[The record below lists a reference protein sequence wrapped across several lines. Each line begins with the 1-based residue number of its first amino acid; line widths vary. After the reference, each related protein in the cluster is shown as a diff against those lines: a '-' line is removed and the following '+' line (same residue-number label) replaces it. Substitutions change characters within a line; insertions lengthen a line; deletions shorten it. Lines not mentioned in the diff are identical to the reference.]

1 MPGLDGVRAI
11 AVTAVLLF
19 HANPEWLPGGFLGV
33 DVFFTLSG
41 FLITS
46 LLLAELDRTGG
57 VRFGRFYLRRA
68 RRLLPALVLVLV
80 ATSLLAITVAQDAAQ
95 RVKEDVVASA
105 FYVTNWW
112 YVAHGTSYF
121 EATGRPPLLQ
131 HLWSLA
137 VEEQFYLLWPLL
149 MYGLWRIGRLQGVR
163 YGAAAGAIAS
173 TALMAWLAIRDDMP
187 AVSDTARVY
196 FGTDTHAMTLLVGA
210 VLATL
215 WRPQRF
221 IDALT
226 ARGRMLMTLLG
237 STALVCL
244 VAIFWFVGP
253 TSGALYRGGFLVVG
267 LVSACV
273 VAGAA
278 VTGTAFAG
286 VLGRQPLRW
295 IGERSYG
302 IYLWHWPIFM
312 VLRPGI
318 DLDAD
323 GWGVQVVR
331 FTLTFAAA
339 ELSYRFVEMPIRR
352 GALGRAWVA
361 WRESGRTGH
370 AARVVA
376 ASLATAA
383 VVVGLGVGLSQ
394 ATEPTVQDS
403 LGGITEVGD
412 DLVPS
417 PSTTGL
423 ATGGVPSQSPSPT
436 GSSQP
441 SASSSP
447 SSSAS
452 VPARVPP
459 VLAAGQD
466 AFGLATSA
474 VGDSVMLAGYKALQA
489 QFPGI
494 KVDAAVSRMPGAVY
508 DRIRARK
515 KVGQLGDVVIIG
527 AGTNGRIETKD
538 LIALL
543 DELKDRSRVVLITCR
558 ADRVWVNG
566 SNASILAAYKLYK
579 GGNVRLADWQSYS
592 AGHRDWLYADG
603 VHPKGAGAAA
613 YAALV
618 REALRS

>member
-1 MPGLDGVRAI
+1 
-11 AVTAVLLF
+11 
-19 HANPEWLPGGFLGV
+19 
-33 DVFFTLSG
+33 
-41 FLITS
+41 
-46 LLLAELDRTGG
+46 
-57 VRFGRFYLRRA
+57 
-68 RRLLPALVLVLV
+68 
-80 ATSLLAITVAQDAAQ
+80 
-95 RVKEDVVASA
+95 
-105 FYVTNWW
+105 
-112 YVAHGTSYF
+112 
-121 EATGRPPLLQ
+121 
-131 HLWSLA
+131 
-137 VEEQFYLLWPLL
+137 
-149 MYGLWRIGRLQGVR
+149 
-163 YGAAAGAIAS
+163 
-173 TALMAWLAIRDDMP
+173 
-187 AVSDTARVY
+187 
-196 FGTDTHAMTLLVGA
+196 MTLLVGA

-447 SSSAS
+447 PSSAS